1 MSEIHGAVGSYV
13 INALDPTELEEFEA
27 HLDVC
32 PTCSREVLEFC
43 ETAAEFSLLAPQSA
57 PPPLLRDS
65 ILTAIAQVRPLPPP
79 ELETAPQDV
88 VPPRRPTAVEEPE
101 VQPAAE
107 PVDELA
113 VRRLSRRSR
122 FLSLAVAAA
131 LVVAL
136 ALGGWGFTQARGRQ
150 AQIAEAALETQ
161 LYTAPDVKIVA
172 TTASNGAQVSFVASK
187 SLNKALFVAKDLPP
201 TEAGKRYQL
210 WTLKGSQPLADALLD
225 GGTRHQWFTGPVAE
239 SDALAVT
246 IEPAAGSE
254 QPTTPAVA
262 SAPI

>member
-13 INALDPTELEEFEA
+13 INALDPLELEEFEA
-27 HLDVC
+27 HLAVC
-32 PTCSREVLEFC
+32 PTCTREVREFC
-43 ETAAEFSLLAPQSA
+43 ETAAEFSLLAPQTA
-57 PPPLLRDS
+57 PPPMLRDS
-65 ILTAIAQVRPLPPP
+65 IMAAIGQVRPLPPP
-79 ELETAPQDV
+79 ELETAPAEL
-88 VPPRRPTAVEEPE
+88 VPAPPE
-101 VQPAAE
+101 VAAAE
-107 PVDELA
+107 PLDELA

-136 ALGGWGFTQARGRQ
+136 ALGGWGFSQARGRQ
-150 AQIAEAALETQ
+150 EQIASAALETQ

-172 TTASNGAQVSFVASK
+172 TTTSNGAQVSFVSSR
-187 SLNKALFVAKDLPP
+187 SLNKALFVANDLPP

-210 WTLKGSQPLADALLD
+210 WTLKGTQPLADNLLD
-225 GGTRHQWFTGPVAE
+225 GGTHHQWFSGPVAE
-239 SDALAVT
+239 STALAVT
-246 IEPAAGSE
+246 IEPAAGSA

>member
-13 INALDPTELEEFEA
+13 INALDPTELEEFEE

-43 ETAAEFSLLAPQSA
+43 ETAAQFSLLAPQSA
-57 PPPLLRDS
+57 PPPMLRGS
-65 ILTAIAQVRPLPPP
+65 ILSAISQVRPLPPP
-79 ELETAPQDV
+79 EPESAPAEVVYAPRRAV
-88 VPPRRPTAVEEPE
+88 VP
-101 VQPAAE
+101 E

-136 ALGGWGFTQARGRQ
+136 ALGGWGFAQSQGRQ
-150 AQIAEAALETQ
+150 TQIAEAALETQ
-161 LYTAPDVKIVA
+161 LYTAPDVKIAA
-172 TTASNGAQVSFVASK
+172 TTTSNGAQVSFVSSR
-187 SLNKALFVAKDLPP
+187 SLNKALFVAKDLPA
-201 TEAGKRYQL
+201 TESGKRYQL
-210 WTLKGSQPLADALLD
+210 WTLKGTKAVPDNLLD
-225 GGTRHQWFTGPVAE
+225 GGTRHQWFSGPVAD
-239 SDALAVT
+239 STDLALT
-246 IEPAAGSE
+246 IEPEAGSA
-254 QPTTPAVA
+254 QPTPPVVA

>member
-13 INALDPTELEEFEA
+13 VHALDPTELDEFEA
-27 HLDVC
+27 HLEVC

-43 ETAAEFSLLAPQSA
+43 ETAAELSLLAPQSA
-57 PPPLLRDS
+57 PPPLLRES
-65 ILTAIAQVRPLPPP
+65 IMTTISQVRPLPP
-79 ELETAPQDV
+79 LEHQSPPAEV
-88 VPPRRPTAVEEPE
+88 VPQPRRAV
-101 VQPAAE
+101 VPA

-113 VRRLSRRSR
+113 VRRLARRSR

-136 ALGGWGFTQARGRQ
+136 ALGGWGFSQSQGRQ

-172 TTASNGAQVSFVASK
+172 TTASNGAQVSFVSSR

-210 WTLKGSQPLADALLD
+210 WTLKGTHPRADALLD
-225 GGTRHQWFTGPVAE
+225 GGTRHQWFSGSVAD
-239 SDALAVT
+239 STALAVT
-246 IEPAAGSE
+246 IEPATGSD
-254 QPTTPAVA
+254 QPTTPPVA
-262 SAPI
+262 SAAI